1 MADLKI
7 LNIRLITQ
15 QIKDRVGIYKS
26 RRTFFLCILGTTI
39 ILYLLSKWI
48 PHRFLVDLLVHYNQ
62 CLQTRLEQ
70 FSNDI
75 LNMNAIINHEP
86 IQYGEIVSLPF
97 TG

>member
-1 MADLKI
+1 DILKNFDHRYGI
-7 LNIRLITQ
+7 IYRRL
-15 QIKDRVGIYKS
+15 KNRS